1 MIEQVLYINL
11 DSRPDRNE
19 KFCEVMESIN
29 GGSIPIMQRFRAHYG
44 RDYESSESLI
54 KAGAAD
60 GFRFFDQ
67 PWFVGGRGNLAYAW
81 SYLSCLRMCVDSG
94 KVTLILFDDRP
105 LGQPISQANEV
116 LQKIEFHEKHPFRI
130 LQLNWG
136 TSDRSQSVSRREPL
150 SYLEDY
156 CLGFSGHG
164 DQRNIYSPEGA
175 QWMIDAMSLLPVG
188 AEEFTGFY
196 YHCPYYLFGIYSYR
210 YRKPN
215 PWVASIGI
223 KDDVQDRIEIENED
237 LSPK

>member
-1 MIEQVLYINL
+1 MIEQILYINL

-19 KFCEVMESIN
+19 KFCEVMASIN

-67 PWFVGGRGNLAYAW
+67 PWFVGGRGNLAYIW

-105 LGQPISQANEV
+105 LGQPISKANEV
-116 LQKIEFHEKHPFRI
+116 LQEIESHEKHPFRI
-130 LQLNWG
+130 LQLNWFN
-136 TSDRSQSVSRREPL
+136 SLDRSQPVSHREPL
-150 SYLEDY
+150 LYLEDY

-175 QWMIDAMSLLPVG
+175 QWMIDAMSLTPVG
-188 AEEFTGFY
+188 PETFTGIYSDCNF
-196 YHCPYYLFGIYSYR
+196 YLFGMYSYR
-210 YRKPN
+210 YEKPN

-223 KDDVQDRIEIENED
+223 KDDVQDRIEIDNEE
-237 LSPK
+237 LL